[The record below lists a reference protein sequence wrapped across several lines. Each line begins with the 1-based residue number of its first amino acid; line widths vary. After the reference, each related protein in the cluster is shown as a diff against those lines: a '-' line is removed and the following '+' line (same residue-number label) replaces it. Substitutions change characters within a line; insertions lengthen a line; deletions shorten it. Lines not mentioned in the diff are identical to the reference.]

1 MDNNKQH
8 VDLILRRIV
17 YILIA
22 IMLTVFTLGEIAEAF
37 GESLSKGMQMEYIHF
52 FLSCK
57 RLVVMTYF
65 LYYIYNI
72 AMS

>member
-37 GESLSKGMQMEYIHF
+37 GESLSKGM
-52 FLSCK
+52 
-57 RLVVMTYF
+57 
-65 LYYIYNI
+65 
-72 AMS
+72 